1 MSLDF
6 RAQRQPR
13 KDITF
18 VVFFLC
24 QSQITKCYNVSMGK
38 SYNKTRLVTAG
49 LVIVAIALLCYILY
63 PTGNSPWR
71 QLFDS
76 VSKAPSSP
84 GASTNIGLHDEH
96 IFTQDAAL
104 RAYMQKYGAKQTIQ
118 ELHDLEKKLGSCHQ
132 PAHRAG
138 HIGYQLLGNKAL
150 IEYGPE
156 CQSGY
161 YHGVMEAYFKDHGT
175 ENLKSSLD
183 SLCPQTQN
191 SFFDH
196 QCIHGIGHGL
206 LAWTNYELPEALKAC
221 DELPRRADSCWTGA
235 FMENLSAQ
243 IAKDTSLAN
252 TPVAESDVHTTKYL
266 SSDPLYPC
274 NGVDAQY
281 QDSCYFLQTSR
292 MLQIFGQDFSKIA
305 AACATAPA
313 VHQSSCYA
321 SMGRDVGGRLTTDIP
336 AQIEACSTIVEENYK
351 TQCLNG
357 AVQNSFWDPSGQTM
371 ARTFCQ
377 LLLNLEEK
385 QACYS
390 TIFERASQ
398 LIKSMTDRQIFCA
411 AIETNYKKQCQQQL
425 IAVSV
430 Q

>member
-1 MSLDF
+1 MIKPSNTIRLTTISLTVI
-6 RAQRQPR
+6 AVLLLGYIVYP
-13 KDITF
+13 
-18 VVFFLC
+18 
-24 QSQITKCYNVSMGK
+24 SGK
-38 SYNKTRLVTAG
+38 NTGWQQVLAAFSRHRNTAK
-49 LVIVAIALLCYILY
+49 I
-63 PTGNSPWR
+63 
-71 QLFDS
+71 
-76 VSKAPSSP
+76 
-84 GASTNIGLHDEH
+84 STAVGLHDEQ

-104 RAYMQKYGAKQTIQ
+104 RAYMQKYGPKQTIQ
-118 ELHDLEKKLGSCHQ
+118 ELHDLEKKFGSCHQ

-175 ENLKSSLD
+175 ENLKHSLD
-183 SLCPQTQN
+183 SLCPINQN

-206 LAWTNYELPEALKAC
+206 LAWTNYKLPEALKAC
-221 DELPRRADSCWTGA
+221 DELPRRADSCWTGV

-243 IAKDTSLAN
+243 IVKDPNLAAKS
-252 TPVAESDVHTTKYL
+252 VAESDVHTTKYL
-266 SSDPLYPC
+266 SDDPLYPC
-274 NGVDAQY
+274 NAVDAQY

-292 MLQIFGQDFSKIA
+292 MLQIFGQDFTKIA
-305 AACATAPA
+305 LACAKAPA
-313 VHQSSCYA
+313 IHQSSCYA

-336 AQIEACSTIVEENYK
+336 AQIKACGTIADENYK

-357 AVQNSFWDPSGQTM
+357 AVQNSFWDPSGQTA

-377 LLLNLEEK
+377 LLRNTAEK
-385 QACYS
+385 QACYN

-398 LIKSMTDRQIFCA
+398 LIKNTTDLQIFCA
-411 AIETNYKKQCQQQL
+411 TIETPYTEQCQQQL
-425 IAVSV
+425 IALNA